1 MFADQIVTTVQATT
15 PAPVD
20 GFDGYEYLPRVYRC
34 LKGGSCCGP
43 LAADVYVYEGED
55 EEDEGHC
62 VFVQHLH
69 GKGDTVNELL
79 DSIFTPAGMPV
90 DGVVADAVS
99 ELARACLFGC

>member
-55 EEDEGHC
+55 EEGSVWGQC
-62 VFVQHLH
+62 LH
-69 GKGDTVNELL
+69 GEGDTVNELL